1 MKKPLL
7 ILVIVITIA
16 ACVGY
21 DQHHSWLSEARAAE
35 TAQNDSVLT
44 GAFKNHVSKIQVL
57 GRGLVTKVL
66 PDDNDGSRHQR
77 FIVRLD
83 SGQTILIAHNIDIAP
98 RISPLSAGDTLEFSG
113 EYEWNSKGGVVHWTH
128 RDPAGRHPAGWL
140 KHNGKTF
147 Q

>member
-1 MKKPLL
+1 MKKRLL
-7 ILVIVITIA
+7 ILVITIA

-21 DQHHSWLSEARAAE
+21 DQHRSWLSEARAAE

-44 GAFKNHVSKIQVL
+44 SAFKNHVSKIQVL

-77 FIVRLD
+77 FIVRLG

-98 RISPLSAGDTLEFSG
+98 RISLLSAGDILEFNG
-113 EYEWNSKGGVVHWTH
+113 EYEWNPKGGVVHWTH
-128 RDPAGRHPAGWL
+128 RDPTGRHPAGWL
-140 KHNGKTF
+140 KHNGKTY